1 MRAVSQC
8 RWDHVNKNARS
19 RVVFCSI
26 SRAALKDLQ
35 CCISCQQ
42 VPSVFSIPPAWTH
55 ITSFLTRAL
64 IDHSNIRELEAIE
77 QAKRRSFFSD
87 KTHSPARI
95 VGEWDEAIRLMDF
108 AMLSSLAH
116 TNNKNATAKF
126 SSSSFYIKMRIFLGV
141 LSRPRHIFTTIL
153 NRQHRDVKR
162 QQTSTRIIN

>member
-77 QAKRRSFFSD
+77 QAKRRSFFFRQNSLASTNRGRVRRSD
-87 KTHSPARI
+87 KVDGFRNVEQPRTHQQQECHSKI
-95 VGEWDEAIRLMDF
+95 LVKFFLYQ
-108 AMLSSLAH
+108 
-116 TNNKNATAKF
+116 NAD
-126 SSSSFYIKMRIFLGV
+126 IF
-141 LSRPRHIFTTIL
+141 RRA
-153 NRQHRDVKR
+153 
-162 QQTSTRIIN
+162 